1 MSFCLHMNLKLKN
14 ANVWALFMWLVAADI
29 NRAPNIKPT
38 GSFPSLWI
46 ISFLLTENTLA
57 ATVISMNDF
66 DFKTDWINDFLTN
79 DLELNA
85 LDAPITSPNCS
96 RDCTITSTTS
106 HLLSSSMVP
115 FDMYPFYAHEQ
126 VPLSPVSLS
135 SEPVIPLLNIKLE
148 SEPKKLTASE
158 KKKMREYARNLT
170 CFNCK
175 TNKTPLWR
183 RTECKQHNLCNACGL
198 YYKQYKQ
205 HRPVS
210 YKNRNPR
217 APKRSKDQPMTL
229 EQVLQ
234 TVSESRQQ
242 PQGSVSLD
250 WGMLQQLLASIQK

>member
-1 MSFCLHMNLKLKN
+1 MN
-14 ANVWALFMWLVAADI
+14 
-29 NRAPNIKPT
+29 
-38 GSFPSLWI
+38 
-46 ISFLLTENTLA
+46 E
-57 ATVISMNDF
+57 F
-66 DFKTDWINDFLTN
+66 DFTTDWINDFLTN

-85 LDAPITSPNCS
+85 LDAPITGPACSIDYPITNTYSP
-96 RDCTITSTTS
+96 
-106 HLLSSSMVP
+106 LLSSAMIP
-115 FDMYPFYAHEQ
+115 FEMYPFCAPEQ
-126 VPLSPVSLS
+126 VPLSPVSVS
-135 SEPVIPLLNIKLE
+135 SEPTIPLLNISLE

-205 HRPVS
+205 HRPVA

-234 TVSESRQQ
+234 TVADAQQQ
-242 PQGSVSLD
+242 PQGSVTLEWD
-250 WGMLQQLLASIQK
+250 MLQKLLASIQK